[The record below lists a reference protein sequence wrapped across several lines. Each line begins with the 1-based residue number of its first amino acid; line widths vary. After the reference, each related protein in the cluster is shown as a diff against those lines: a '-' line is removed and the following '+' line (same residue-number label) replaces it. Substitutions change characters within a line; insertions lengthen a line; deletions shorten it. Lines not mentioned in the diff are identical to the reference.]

1 MGAIS
6 GTILLLYSEGL
17 PIAMQKGLSIA
28 LDMDLP
34 DATNKDSAG
43 WAQHIL
49 GMRNAKIDFSA
60 LANVGLPG
68 DTPPVVMSAK
78 ALMDYI
84 IAQESLLVSILGLGY
99 PIVGEVDISSLS
111 FDAPGGGVMT
121 LAGSL
126 TVNGALYVLSGV
138 GGMPVNLITD
148 PDGSADFNYDTLTVS
163 GLNITSAIKS
173 SAGEKYCNSNTISV
187 NDTYIYKLAVFLTL
201 NGGTAPTVGIW
212 DNTSAFISNTQVL
225 VDGLNFVTLTA
236 TATDASASLRF
247 RNTANGSWATSPIY
261 FFKPI

>member
-17 PIAMQKGLSIA
+17 PIAMQKGLSVA

-43 WAQHIL
+43 WAHHIL
-49 GMRNAKIDFSA
+49 GYRNAKIDFSA

-99 PIVGEVDISSLS
+99 PIIGEVNMSSLS

-121 LAGSL
+121 LSGSL
-126 TVNGALYVLSGV
+126 IVNGILYVLSDV
-138 GGMPVNLITD
+138 GGMPVNLVTD
-148 PDGSADFNYDTLTVS
+148 PDGNSYSYDTLDVS

-187 NDTYIYKLAVFLTL
+187 TDTYVYKLAVFLTL
-201 NGGTAPTVGIW
+201 NGGAAPTVGIW

-247 RNTANGSWATSPIY
+247 RNTANGNWSTSPIY
-261 FFKPI
+261 LFKPI